1 MKQIFIIGG
10 MGSGK
15 STVRQTLQQQGVPA
29 IDLDALGHEALA
41 YDSVKLQLKRA
52 FGASIFDACSRV
64 NRAALAAIAFANSHN
79 TRTLNAICVPQI
91 AQLYACELRELQE
104 QHQPYVAVEYSAFT
118 TRNEP
123 LAKHADVMIAV
134 VAPLQARMQRLQQ
147 AGWNQHDIR
156 ARIAQQISDDQ
167 RKQQADVVFYND
179 GTPGQLAEQTVQWW
193 RTYTSCTC
201 ANSDVASPNGETH
214 AATST
219 VPAAVHCSNPF
230 PSSTCSH
237 PLPSATHQT
246 PSATCSNVFPD
257 SNYQTPSGKR

>member
-15 STVRQTLQQQGVPA
+15 STVRKTLEQQGVPA

-41 YDSVKLQLKRA
+41 CDSVKLQLKRA
-52 FGASIFDACSRV
+52 FGTSIFDACGCV

-79 TRTLNAICVPQI
+79 TCTLNAICMPQI
-91 AQLYACELRELQE
+91 EQLYACELHELQE

-123 LAKHADVMIAV
+123 LAKNADVLIAV
-134 VAPLQARMQRLQQ
+134 LASLEARMQRLQQ
-147 AGWNQHDIR
+147 AGWSERDIR

-179 GTPGQLAEQTVQWW
+179 GTPGKLAEQTVQWW
-193 RTYTSCTC
+193 RSYTRCTC
-201 ANSDVASPNGETH
+201 
-214 AATST
+214 
-219 VPAAVHCSNPF
+219 SNAF
-230 PSSTCSH
+230 PGGK
-237 PLPSATHQT
+237 HQT
-246 PSATCSNVFPD
+246 PSGTCSNVFPGGKH
-257 SNYQTPSGKR
+257 QTPSGKR

>member
-15 STVRQTLQQQGVPA
+15 STVRQTLEQQGVPA

-41 YDSVKLQLKRA
+41 RDSVKLQLKRA
-52 FGASIFDACSRV
+52 FGVSIFDACGCV

-79 TRTLNAICVPQI
+79 MRTLNAICMPQI

-123 LAKHADVMIAV
+123 LAKHADVLIAV
-134 VAPLQARMQRLQQ
+134 VAPLEARMQRLQQ

-156 ARIAQQISDDQ
+156 ARIAQQISDEQ
-167 RKQQADVVFYND
+167 RKQQADLVFYND
-179 GTPGQLAEQTVQWW
+179 GTMGQLAEQTVQWW
-193 RTYTSCTC
+193 RSYTRSICVNGNG
-201 ANSDVASPNGETH
+201 ASMNSNVTPSNSNASTIINEAQTE
-214 AATST
+214 AC
-219 VPAAVHCSNPF
+219 CSNMF
-230 PSSTCSH
+230 PSSPTKH
-237 PLPSATHQT
+237 K
-246 PSATCSNVFPD
+246 
-257 SNYQTPSGKR
+257 TPSGK

>member
-15 STVRQTLQQQGVPA
+15 STVRKTLQQQGVPA

-41 YDSVKLQLKRA
+41 CDSVKLQLKRA
-52 FGASIFDACSRV
+52 FGTSIFDACGRV

-91 AQLYACELRELQE
+91 AQLYACELRKLQE

-118 TRNEP
+118 TRSEP
-123 LAKHADVMIAV
+123 LAKHADLLIAV
-134 VAPLQARMQRLQQ
+134 VAPLEARMQRLQQ

-167 RKQQADVVFYND
+167 RKQQADLVFYND
-179 GTPGQLAEQTVQWW
+179 GTPGKLAEQTVQWW
-193 RTYTSCTC
+193 RSYTRGT
-201 ANSDVASPNGETH
+201 NSNA
-214 AATST
+214 
-219 VPAAVHCSNPF
+219 F
-230 PSSTCSH
+230 
-237 PLPSATHQT
+237 PSATHQT
-246 PSATCSNVFPD
+246 PGGACTNAFPSATHQTPGGVCPHPFSSSAHQVP
-257 SNYQTPSGKR
+257 STTHKTPSGKR